1 MSAFFTGS
9 DAGKAGLEVK
19 DGSGSPDVKGVTKI
33 NVSSGTLIDNGGGEV
48 TITTGGG
55 GGGGGIGGSISE
67 DQIAVGAATA
77 DEIEGSSALTY
88 TTGSL
93 PIGSLMDSLTTNSV
107 GANTGVY
114 SSFTTS
120 GSGTGAVI
128 SIQISGGVV
137 DSATVTTQGK
147 GYAIGDTIT
156 FSTSL
161 IGGSQNAVFTLS
173 SVSPATGVEE
183 VFKIAASEA
192 VLKVQDTTSNATITL
207 DPSVPNNTGGVA
219 MYWGINTD
227 PELYMK
233 LGAFAGANN
242 IDTKSRDFRY
252 FGATG
257 NLMTM
262 DESTLRVG
270 IGGIFGLANSSDPL
284 PLPTR
289 TLDVGDEDASTNTS
303 LSLLGLTRTTSGT
316 PAAGIGV
323 GIDFV
328 VECEASNE
336 TGAKIEAITTDVSDG
351 GERFDLSFKVMDGSG
366 GAAAEKVRITSEGT
380 LSIPT
385 VGAGIAF
392 PDGSTQTTA
401 GMPKLAD
408 ISNIT
413 SDTTVTSSDSGTV
426 FLATVATA
434 ADVTVTVP
442 GTVGTFAVGTQ
453 VVIIKNT
460 SAGSG
465 ALKIATDGS
474 GLLNGAS
481 AATTITIGSPYQ
493 AYTVVLVRTS
503 NGYNEWIAIG

>member
-33 NVSSGTLIDNGGGEV
+33 NVSSGTLTDNGGGEV

-55 GGGGGIGGSISE
+55 GGGGGTVNSGTEGEIAYYAATGTAVSGNSGLTFTDAAGVQTFKVSGSEVRTQIE
-67 DQIAVGAATA
+67 DTTAAVG
-77 DEIEGSSALTY
+77 SR
-88 TTGSL
+88 
-93 PIGSLMDSLTTNSV
+93 
-107 GANTGVY
+107 
-114 SSFTTS
+114 
-120 GSGTGAVI
+120 AV
-128 SIQISGGVV
+128 
-137 DSATVTTQGK
+137 
-147 GYAIGDTIT
+147 
-156 FSTSL
+156 
-161 IGGSQNAVFTLS
+161 
-173 SVSPATGVEE
+173 
-183 VFKIAASEA
+183 
-192 VLKVQDTTSNATITL
+192 ITL
-207 DPSVPNNTGGVA
+207 DPSVPDGTGGVA
-219 MYWGINTD
+219 MFWGTD
-227 PELYMK
+227 TTNDEYMK
-233 LGAFAGANN
+233 LGAFAGGNN
-242 IDTKSRDFRY
+242 IETKSRDFRF

-257 NLMTM
+257 NIMTM

-270 IGGIFGLANSSDPL
+270 IGGIFGLNNSADSL

-323 GIDFV
+323 GMDFV
-328 VECEASNE
+328 VECESSNE
-336 TGAKIEAITTDVSDG
+336 TGATIEAISTDVSNG
-351 GERFDLSFKVMDGSG
+351 SERFDLSFKVMDGSG
-366 GAAAEKVRITSEGT
+366 GAAAEKVKITSEGN

-385 VGAGIAF
+385 VGAGITF
-392 PDGSTQTTA
+392 SDGTSQTSA

-426 FLATVATA
+426 FVATVGTA
-434 ADVTVTVP
+434 VDVTVTVP

-503 NGYNEWIAIG
+503 SGYNEWIAIG